1 MLQGSLNLSTR
12 SLKCLPSA
20 LYEVHLNVTPEPLK
34 SVPDEASLPSMS
46 DESRTSKE
54 IPAWFEAQDLRV
66 IKAWGN
72 EIQEIQPEISL
83 FGSLKVI
90 DVCSHL
96 LFRTFPISYG

>member
-1 MLQGSLNLSTR
+1 LSTR
-12 SLKCLPSA
+12 SLKCLPSV

-34 SVPDEASLPSMS
+34 SVPDEASLPSES
-46 DESRTSKE
+46 DGFRTSKE
-54 IPAWFEAQDLRV
+54 MPAWFEAQDLYV

-72 EIQEIQPEISL
+72 ELQEIQPEISL

-96 LFRTFPISYG
+96 LLLTFLTSHGL